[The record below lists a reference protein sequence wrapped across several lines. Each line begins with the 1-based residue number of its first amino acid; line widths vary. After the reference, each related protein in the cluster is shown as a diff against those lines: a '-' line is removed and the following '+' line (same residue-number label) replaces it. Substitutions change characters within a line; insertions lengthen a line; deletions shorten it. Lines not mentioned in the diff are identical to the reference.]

1 MKTVISKIFVIAF
14 ALIMTAAIFTACGNK
29 GDSSDTTEVTTAEV
43 TTSEVTTA
51 EVTTAKATTEDVTVV
66 QDGTLPPLEYHN
78 YGTSYDEQG
87 RPIIVDYAATSEG
100 GQR

>member
-29 GDSSDTTEVTTAEV
+29 EDSSNTTEVTTAEV

-51 EVTTAKATTEDVTVV
+51 EATTEDVMEIH
-66 QDGTLPPLEYHN
+66 LEHHN
-78 YGTSYDEQG
+78 YITSYDEQG
-87 RPIIVDYAATSEG
+87 RPIIVDLAATTEG

>member
-29 GDSSDTTEVTTAEV
+29 EDSSDTTEVTTAEV
-43 TTSEVTTA
+43 TTVEVTTA
-51 EVTTAKATTEDVTVV
+51 EAITEDVTVV

-87 RPIIVDYAATSEG
+87 RPIIVDYAATTEG

>member
-29 GDSSDTTEVTTAEV
+29 GDSSDTIEVTTAEV

-51 EVTTAKATTEDVTVV
+51 EVTTAETTTEDVTEIH
-66 QDGTLPPLEYHN
+66 LEHHN
-78 YGTSYDEQG
+78 YITSYDEQG
-87 RPIIVDYAATSEG
+87 RPIIVDLAATTEG

>member
-29 GDSSDTTEVTTAEV
+29 EDSSNTTEVTTAEV
-43 TTSEVTTA
+43 TTVEVTTA
-51 EVTTAKATTEDVTVV
+51 EATTEDVTVV

-87 RPIIVDYAATSEG
+87 RPIIVDYAATTER